1 MKFQSLT
8 SKTYHIHHFRRLK
21 TLNETM
27 QLELDKISNWLV
39 VNKLLFNTSQTR
51 FIVYKSSMKNK
62 KYNVKISLNNV
73 NIEQVKKNYIFG
85 SKY

>member
-8 SKTYHIHHFRRLK
+8 SKTYHVHHFRRLK

-39 VNKLLFNTSQTR
+39 VNKLSFNTSQTR
-51 FIVYKSSMKNK
+51 FIVFKSSKKNK
-62 KYNVKISLNNV
+62 NYNVKISLNNA

-85 SKY
+85 CKY